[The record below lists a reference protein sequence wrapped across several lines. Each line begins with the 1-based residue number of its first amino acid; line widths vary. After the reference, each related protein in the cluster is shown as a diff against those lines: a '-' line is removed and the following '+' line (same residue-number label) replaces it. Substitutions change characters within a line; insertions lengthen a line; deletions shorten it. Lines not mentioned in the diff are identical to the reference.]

1 MTSRLLLLALA
12 LPALSCSHGV
22 SSRTASAPLAS
33 CDLVIRHVR
42 LFDGDADRGVLDV
55 AAQGGRIV
63 RIGTVGDGCASATT
77 IHGTGKYLIPGLV
90 NAHVHL
96 WKKEDLRAA
105 LQAGVF
111 AVFDLHSSEGP
122 DASFRRLRDSSGY
135 ASYYSA
141 GYAATVPGGHPT
153 ELFPI
158 ETINDSVTPEQFVEH
173 RLAKGADLIKI
184 VSGNLTAGS
193 LWSEHPT
200 LSFAQIEAITRAA
213 KARNRK
219 VVVHVAQIGETVR
232 IARMGVDGFAH
243 LWSFGESATDEQ
255 LRVLKNAGVFIIPTV
270 LLQRRGW
277 QAIEREPD
285 KPHAFKTF
293 LSPMPTV
300 LREIRRVHDAGIP
313 IVAGTDAPNYGVNYT
328 DDLIEELAI
337 YARAGLSNADVV
349 RSATGTP
356 ARIFQLDG
364 IGRIVEG
371 APANMILLNADPLAN
386 VSALRDVT
394 GIWKNGTRVR

>member
-12 LPALSCSHGV
+12 VPTLSCGHRV
-22 SSRTASAPLAS
+22 SPRTGSAPLTS

-42 LFDGDADRGVLDV
+42 LFDGDVDRGVLDV

-63 RIGTVGDGCASATT
+63 RIGSVGDGCAGATT
-77 IHGTGKYLIPGLV
+77 IDGTGKYLIPGLV

-96 WKKEDLRAA
+96 WKKEDLSAA
-105 LQAGVF
+105 LKAGVF
-111 AVFDLHSSEGP
+111 AVVDLHSSEGP

-158 ETINDSVTPEQFVEH
+158 ETINDSVTPEQFVQH

-184 VSGNLTAGS
+184 VSGNLAAGS
-193 LWSEHPT
+193 LRASYPT

-213 KARNRK
+213 KARTKK

-255 LRVLKNAGVFIIPTV
+255 LRVLRDAGVFIVPTV
-270 LLQRRGW
+270 LLQQRGW
-277 QAIEREPD
+277 QTIEREPD
-285 KPHAFKTF
+285 KPHAFKAF

-313 IVAGTDAPNYGVNYT
+313 IVAGTDAPNYGVIYS

-337 YARAGLSNADVV
+337 YARAGLSNADVL
-349 RSATGTP
+349 RSAAGTP
-356 ARIFQLDG
+356 ARLFQLDG
-364 IGRIVEG
+364 IGRIAEG
-371 APANMILLNADPLAN
+371 SRANMVLLNADPLVN
-386 VSALRDVT
+386 VSALRDVA